1 MASSRRHLDRPQEP
15 SIKGGSNIDQDTRGR
30 GPDRKGRAASNRA
43 RCKTYSAT
51 LAAATADAF
60 TVTVASR
67 IIRERSR
74 MNRAMPTKPSC
85 PNKYFNTFSGGAA
98 AITAKKISSS
108 AQRRSASSSAS
119 RAPGSGMRA
128 EQGHQKPTLSRNKTG
143 LRFEAREFDDNH
155 RPDHPASA
163 SAAEPGRQLKS
174 RPDY

>member
-1 MASSRRHLDRPQEP
+1 MASSRRHLYLPQEP
-15 SIKGGSNIDQDTRGR
+15 SIKGGSNIDQDTRGA
-30 GPDRKGRAASNRA
+30 GPDRKGRAASTGQDAKHISR
-43 RCKTYSAT
+43 T
-51 LAAATADAF
+51 LAVATADAF

-74 MNRAMPTKPSC
+74 MNRAMPTNPSC

-119 RAPGSGMRA
+119 RPQAA
-128 EQGHQKPTLSRNKTG
+128 ELRRTRPSKPTLSHSKTG
-143 LRFEAREFDDNH
+143 LRFEAREFDDSH
-155 RPDHPASA
+155 RPDLRASA
-163 SAAEPGRQLKS
+163 SAAEPGRQLTP